1 MDETLKKQ
9 IYLGV
14 MIISFILL
22 LVSLIGNYRLSNEL
36 QDDYI
41 AVDRSPLQQF
51 RLIDY
56 REDSTGAYID
66 VINVKNGKKYE
77 NNFISLTCPQGK
89 TKLPGLIMNL
99 SVVENIRTN
108 DEEKFYTLD
117 RAYDYICTN
126 IDMQEAD
133 KQLLQRIKEARDRTY
148 NLSNN
153 NTQN

>member
-9 IYLGV
+9 IYLGA
-14 MIISFILL
+14 MILSILILL
-22 LVSLIGNYRLSNEL
+22 FSLIGNYRISNKLE
-36 QDDYI
+36 DDYI

-56 REDSTGAYID
+56 REDSSGAYID
-66 VINVKNGKKYE
+66 VVSVKTGKKYE

-99 SVVENIRTN
+99 SIVENIRTN
-108 DEEKFYTLD
+108 NEEKFYTLD

-126 IDMQEAD
+126 IDMHEAD
-133 KQLLQRIKEARDRTY
+133 KQLFERIKEARDRTY
-148 NLSNN
+148 NLPNN
-153 NTQN
+153 NQKN